1 MWLGGIIALHLIL
14 GLVYWSHTA
23 YGVAPDE
30 AFHGLYVRHLAV
42 DHALPVFSASD
53 TGDYEAHQPPLYYAL
68 GVPFYLTAKALGVDD
83 PGVAVRLLSLILGAL
98 SILVVYGTIKA
109 LIPGRQSTGLA
120 CAGFVALL
128 PMHLALSSS
137 VGNDILAE
145 LVFGVA
151 LLLMVRLF
159 VTGPT
164 MWTGLLL
171 GLVLGLGLLAKTT
184 CALLFPVAVL
194 TYILLWR
201 RGTLMARRAVSEMAA
216 MLGISLLVGGWWLVR
231 NVMLYGDPF
240 ALSQFNQAF
249 SHTAKPEFFLVGQ
262 GMTWTGYFILVGAL
276 TFASFWGVF
285 GHMRVFMPTWV
296 YLFLATIS
304 LVALVGS
311 VRSFVALRRE
321 SVGQRDALLVVMAVG
336 ALVLLSFIRFN
347 LSFFQAQGR
356 YLYPAIIPIAL
367 TFVLGI
373 ERLLPER
380 NRTLS
385 AAVVNGGMLLLT
397 LTALA
402 TAVIP
407 NLPYQTPP

>member
-1 MWLGGIIALHLIL
+1 MWLGAIIALHLVL

-42 DHALPVFSASD
+42 DHVLPVFSASD
-53 TGDYEAHQPPLYYAL
+53 RDDYEAHQPPLYYAL
-68 GVPFYLTAKALGVDD
+68 GVPFYLTTRARGVDD

-98 SILVVYGTIKA
+98 SILVVYAAVRA
-109 LIPGRQSTGLA
+109 LIPDRQSTALA
-120 CAGFVALL
+120 SAGFVAFL

-164 MWTGLLL
+164 MRIGVLL

-184 CALLFPVAVL
+184 CMLLFPAAVL
-194 TYILLWR
+194 AYLLLWK
-201 RGTLMARRAVSEMAA
+201 RGTLTARQAVSEMAA

-249 SHTAKPEFFLVGQ
+249 AQTAKPEFFLVGQ
-262 GMTWTGYFILVGAL
+262 GMTWTGYFTLVAGW
-276 TFASFWGVF
+276 TFASFWGIF
-285 GHMRVFMPTWV
+285 GHMKVFMPTWV
-296 YLFLATIS
+296 YLFLAVIS
-304 LVALVGS
+304 LVALIGS

-321 SVGQRDALLVVMAVG
+321 SAGQGDALIVMMMVG

-367 TFVLGI
+367 TFVFGI
-373 ERLLPER
+373 ERLLPEG
-380 NRTLS
+380 NRRWS

-397 LTALA
+397 FAALM
-402 TAVIP
+402 TTVIP
-407 NLPYQTPP
+407 SLPFQTP